1 MSEDGARVLC
11 MSELTRLSKSRFCA
25 GLQCPKQLWWRVH
38 EPDAPELEAGPELQ
52 AIFDRGNGVGEA
64 ARERFPGGVLVKG
77 EYWELRE
84 KVEQTRRA
92 LAEGAPVIYEASF
105 SEDDVFVAV
114 DVLERRRRGYRLI
127 EVKST
132 LDVKEP
138 HIPDVAIQ
146 VHVLRR
152 AGLDV
157 RRAEVMHLNR
167 QCHHPDLSNL
177 FVREDVTR
185 KVKPLLPAIPGQ
197 VRGLQRML
205 AGPLPD
211 TEPGDQCTSPYECP
225 FMGRCVPEVAPDHI
239 TQLHG
244 LRSKRVAELLA
255 EGVRTIDDLP
265 EGIEL
270 PATARRQVECL
281 QTGKLVVDDALAEA
295 LADIAKPIAFLD
307 FETIN
312 PAIPVWPGCRPYSPV
327 PVQMSCHVLGPRGKL
342 VHHAFLADG
351 PEDPRPALAEAVV
364 SACAGAATVLSYGAG
379 FERRC
384 IEDMA
389 RAVPRRERKLLSV
402 ASRLVDLLTIVR
414 DHVYHPRFGGGFG
427 LKAVLPALVRGLG
440 YGDLDIAAGDTA
452 SAALEALLLEG
463 DSMSARGRSKM
474 RAQLLAYCE
483 RDTFGMVRLV
493 ERLHELA

>member
-1 MSEDGARVLC
+1 

-38 EPDAPELEAGPELQ
+38 EPDAPELEPGPELQ
-52 AIFDRGNGVGEA
+52 AIFDRGNRVGEA
-64 ARERFPGGVLVKG
+64 AREGFPGGVLVEG

-114 DVLERRRRGYRLI
+114 DVLERRRRGYRLV

-167 QCHHPDLSNL
+167 ECHHPDLSNL

-185 KVKPLLPAIPGQ
+185 EVKPLLPAIPGQ

-211 TEPGDQCTSPYECP
+211 TEPGDQCTSRTSARSWGAASPRLRRTTSRS
-225 FMGRCVPEVAPDHI
+225 FM
-239 TQLHG
+239 
-244 LRSKRVAELLA
+244 
-255 EGVRTIDDLP
+255 
-265 EGIEL
+265 
-270 PATARRQVECL
+270 
-281 QTGKLVVDDALAEA
+281 
-295 LADIAKPIAFLD
+295 
-307 FETIN
+307 
-312 PAIPVWPGCRPYSPV
+312 
-327 PVQMSCHVLGPRGKL
+327 
-342 VHHAFLADG
+342 
-351 PEDPRPALAEAVV
+351 V
-364 SACAGAATVLSYGAG
+364 SAASASPSSS
-379 FERRC
+379 RRASGPST
-384 IEDMA
+384 IFP
-389 RAVPRRERKLLSV
+389 RASSSPPRRAGRSS
-402 ASRLVDLLTIVR
+402 ASRQASWSSTTPSR
-414 DHVYHPRFGGGFG
+414 PCRST
-427 LKAVLPALVRGLG
+427 RSSR
-440 YGDLDIAAGDTA
+440 AG
-452 SAALEALLLEG
+452 SA
-463 DSMSARGRSKM
+463 
-474 RAQLLAYCE
+474 
-483 RDTFGMVRLV
+483 T
-493 ERLHELA
+493 

>member
-1 MSEDGARVLC
+1 MLC
-11 MSELTRLSKSRFCA
+11 MSKPTRLSKSRFCA

-52 AIFDRGNGVGEA
+52 AIFDRGNRVGEA
-64 ARERFPGGVLVKG
+64 ARGKFPGGVLVKG
-77 EYWELRE
+77 EYWEVRE

-92 LAEGAPVIYEASF
+92 LAEGAPAIFEASF
-105 SEDDVFVAV
+105 LEDDVFVAV
-114 DVLERRRRGYRLI
+114 DVLERRRRGYRLV

-167 QCHHPDLSNL
+167 GCYHPDLSNL

-185 KVKPLLPAIPGQ
+185 ETQTLLPAIPRQ
-197 VRGLQRML
+197 VRALQRML
-205 AGPLPD
+205 AGRLPD
-211 TEPGDQCTSPYECP
+211 TEPGDQCTAPYECP

-239 TQLHG
+239 TRLHG
-244 LRSKRVAELLA
+244 LRSKRVAEFLA
-255 EGVRTIDDLP
+255 DGVQTIDDLP
-265 EGIEL
+265 EDVEL

-281 QTGKLVVDDALAEA
+281 QTGKLVVDDALAKA
-295 LADIAKPIAFLD
+295 LADIEKPIAFLD

-312 PAIPVWPGCRPYSPV
+312 PAIPAWPGCRPYGPV
-327 PVQMSCHVLGPRGKL
+327 PVQMSCHVLGSRGKL

-351 PEDPRPALAEAVV
+351 PDDPRPALAEAVV
-364 SACAGAATVLSYGAG
+364 TACEGAATVLAYGAG

-384 IEDMA
+384 IEGLA
-389 RAVPRRERKLLSV
+389 LALPRRRRKLRSV
-402 ASRLVDLLTIVR
+402 ARKLVDLLAIVR
-414 DHVYHPRFGGGFG
+414 DHVYHPKFNGGFG

-440 YGDLDIAAGDTA
+440 YEDLDIAAGDTA
-452 SAALEALLLEG
+452 SAALEALLLER
-463 DSMSARGRSKM
+463 DSLSTRERNKL

-483 RDTFGMVRLV
+483 RDTFGMVKLV